1 MANANVT
8 GLGYLGSRISFR
20 DMDFFDLMQQ
30 SGVKGFSEYRMGLVV
45 AVQVPHVES
54 GVETLLLVRN
64 IDTQSEDYFR
74 LDRIEIEE
82 VFTVDG

>member
-8 GLGYLGSRISFR
+8 GLEYLGSRISFR
-20 DMDFFDLMQQ
+20 DMDFFDLIQQ
-30 SGVKGFSEYRMGLVV
+30 SGVKGFSEHRKGFVV

-54 GVETLLLVRN
+54 GADSLLLVRN
-64 IDTQSEDYFR
+64 IETQSEEYFR